1 MGKAKKSVL
10 KLLPPD
16 WREAMFDRA
25 SQLDWIQSRPK
36 LLPALSV
43 LWLTGCRPAELESGV
58 KIACLRDRL
67 VIEITGAKCSND
79 KQNERG
85 QPIRRYVFKTP
96 ITEKPHPALAVLLSM
111 AAKDVALNGI
121 GHATVSHDAD
131 YLYNS
136 IVSLGKATFSRLRTR
151 ISPYCFRHQAA
162 SDLKADP
169 ALSLQ
174 EAAQFMGH
182 LSDYS
187 IGKYGRAIHGKRGG
201 ERVKP
206 VMVKTS
212 RPVKHSPKVDKL
224 ARFKIASES
233 RQQKLRQCS

>member
-1 MGKAKKSVL
+1 
-10 KLLPPD
+10 
-16 WREAMFDRA
+16 MFDRA
-25 SQLDWIQSRPK
+25 SQADWLQSRPK

-58 KIACLRDRL
+58 RVAYLRDSL

-79 KQNERG
+79 KKNERG

-96 ITEKPHPALAVLLSM
+96 VAEKPHPALAILVSM
-111 AAKDVALNGI
+111 AEKHVAPNGI
-121 GHATVSHDAD
+121 GHAQVRHDAD

-136 IVSLGKATFSRLRTR
+136 IVALAKATFPKLRSR

-169 ALSLQ
+169 TLSLE

-187 IGKYGRAIHGKRGG
+187 IGRYGRAIHGKRGG
-201 ERVKP
+201 ERAKP
-206 VMVKTS
+206 AMVKTS
-212 RPVKHSPKVDKL
+212 RPVKHSPKVARL
-224 ARFKIASES
+224 ARFKIANAN
-233 RQQKLRQCS
+233 RRKQAPA

>member
-16 WREAMFDRA
+16 WREAMFDHA
-25 SQLDWIQSRPK
+25 SQPCWLQSRPK

-58 KIACLRDRL
+58 QIAYLRDGL
-67 VIEITGAKCSND
+67 AIEVKGAKCSDD
-79 KQNERG
+79 KQTKRG
-85 QPIRRYVFKTP
+85 QPVRRYLFKTP
-96 ITEKPHPALAVLLSM
+96 VTEKPHPALAVLLSM
-111 AAKDVALNGI
+111 AVQDVAANGI
-121 GHATVSHDAD
+121 GHATVSHNAD

-136 IVSLGKATFSRLRTR
+136 IVTLGKATFPKLRTR
-151 ISPYCFRHQAA
+151 VSPYCFRHQAA

-169 ALSLQ
+169 TVSL
-174 EAAQFMGH
+174 EDAAQFMGH

-187 IGKYGRAIHGKRGG
+187 IGKYGRAVHGKRGG
-201 ERVKP
+201 ARVKP

-224 ARFKIASES
+224 ARFKIASVN
-233 RQQKLRQCS
+233 RRKKLTQS

>member
-25 SQLDWIQSRPK
+25 SQPDWVQSRPK

-58 KIACLRDRL
+58 KMARLRDGF
-67 VIEITGAKCSND
+67 VIEVKGAKCNDD
-79 KQNERG
+79 KQKERG

-96 ITEKPHPALAVLLSM
+96 VTEKPHRALAVLLSM
-111 AAKDVALNGI
+111 AAQDLAPNGI

-136 IVSLGKATFSRLRTR
+136 IVGLGKATFPRLRTR
-151 ISPYCFRHQAA
+151 ISPYCFRHQTA

-187 IGKYGRAIHGKRGG
+187 IGKYGRAVHGKGG
-201 ERVKP
+201 RERVKP

-224 ARFKIASES
+224 ARFKIASAS
-233 RQQKLRQCS
+233 HQKKLRQCS